1 MLVLLFHD
9 EINSVRRGVYTQ
21 EEEGRSVRRSHFRL
35 RWWLDWHFLRNQ
47 MGVGGLASQ
56 QHFGLIGRHT
66 CGSPSRCM
74 RYRWCSKERLRS
86 SSRTCSGSATP
97 QWTCPYECVP
107 ALVCVS
113 DTRGGLL
120 AGFEVRGNWERTREG
135 SPCALCRCT
144 LYVKDRTTKM
154 VNMVIQLYLAL
165 LIIQP
170 VQCAQRTHN
179 CVQFDTWDSCRL

>member
-74 RYRWCSKERLRS
+74 RYRWCSKERFCGCARA
-86 SSRTCSGSATP
+86 R
-97 QWTCPYECVP
+97 ERVRVP
-107 ALVCVS
+107 PRPNGRVLMNA
-113 DTRGGLL
+113 
-120 AGFEVRGNWERTREG
+120 
-135 SPCALCRCT
+135 
-144 LYVKDRTTKM
+144 
-154 VNMVIQLYLAL
+154 
-165 LIIQP
+165 
-170 VQCAQRTHN
+170 
-179 CVQFDTWDSCRL
+179 CRLWCVCPTRVGGCWQVLRCVGIGRGHVRDHRARCVGVRFT